1 MDITP
6 VIPGDRNVIE
16 SYGPGR
22 FMVSQQQY
30 TSSLIVAPSWISL
43 WEIKTFDQITP
54 ESLSQIVERESE
66 IEVLLIG
73 VGERMQ
79 PPSPLIRNAMREIGV
94 SVDTMDTGAACRTY
108 NLLMGDGRR
117 VAAAL
122 LALPGP
128 QT

>member
-6 VIPGDRNVIE
+6 VIPGDRNVIQ

-22 FMVSQQQY
+22 FQVSQQEY
-30 TSSLIVAPSWISL
+30 TSSLIVAPSWITV
-43 WEIKTFDQITP
+43 WEIETFDQISP
-54 ESLSQIVERESE
+54 ESLSKIAEHEAE

-79 PPSPLIRNAMREIGV
+79 PPSGLVRNAMRKIGV

-122 LALPGP
+122 LALPGSTP
-128 QT
+128 

>member
-22 FMVSQQQY
+22 FLVSQLQY
-30 TSSLIVAPSWISL
+30 TSSLIVAPSWISP
-43 WEIKTFDQITP
+43 WEIETFDQITP
-54 ESLSQIVERESE
+54 ESLSKIGEHEAE

-79 PPSPLIRNAMREIGV
+79 PPSSLVRAAMREIGV

-122 LALPGP
+122 LALPAP
-128 QT
+128 TT